1 MEKSSIHGGLSIAMF
16 EYQMII
22 PYDNLIFVLEAEG
35 SGQESNQES
44 NSQQAQVPVRT
55 LGGYQLWTKERQVQ
69 MFAGRKKHGP
79 HGPKC
84 IKMPRLLKEYRR
96 KLQTICPA
104 FGLHILSSSTLGI
117 FREDPCWPLWPQESV
132 RHVTNV
138 LA

>member
-1 MEKSSIHGGLSIAMF
+1 MGKSSIHGGLSIAMF

-22 PYDNLIFVLEAEG
+22 LYDNLIFVLEAAMEG

-55 LGGYQLWTKERQVQ
+55 LGGYQLWTKVRQVQ

-96 KLQTICPA
+96 KLHSIKPFVQ
-104 FGLHILSSSTLGI
+104 L
-117 FREDPCWPLWPQESV
+117 
-132 RHVTNV
+132 
-138 LA
+138 LACTFCHHQH

>member
-1 MEKSSIHGGLSIAMF
+1 MEKSSIHGGLSLAMF

-84 IKMPRLLKEYRR
+84 IKC
-96 KLQTICPA
+96 QGC
-104 FGLHILSSSTLGI
+104 
-117 FREDPCWPLWPQESV
+117 
-132 RHVTNV
+132 
-138 LA
+138 